1 MSQRFPSLPFR
12 RPLAL
17 LASAALTLAA
27 GGCAE
32 KSAPRAP
39 RSSVTV
45 APAERRDMPVDLI
58 ASGTVDPI
66 ESASIGSQVG
76 GMVTRIAFQEGDD
89 VRAGQALVELDA
101 RPFRATLAQVT
112 AALARDRAQ
121 AAVARAEAAR
131 AAQLHAQQ
139 LLSQADFDA
148 KQAAAEALAAAVAAD
163 SAAVQRAKLDLEYA
177 TIRSPIAGRAG
188 EVKVHVGDYVKAAT
202 SEPLVTVNHVDPI
215 DVRFTLPEADVAAV
229 RRHRAAGTRVFA
241 RLAAGDSTELEGRLV
256 FVDNAVDPATGAFA
270 LKGRFANPDGRL
282 WPGAFVEVRLELERQ
297 KDVVVVPS
305 VAVSAGQ
312 KGTYVYVL
320 GADSTASPRPVKVAR
335 SDDEFAVIAE
345 GLQPGEVVITDG
357 QFRLAPGSKVVVR
370 GPASAGAAGGGGKP
384 GEPRGAKR

>member
-12 RPLAL
+12 PLAL
-17 LASAALTLAA
+17 LALATLLLAA
-27 GGCAE
+27 GGCTQ

-45 APAERRDMPVDLI
+45 APAERRDMPVYLI

-76 GMVTRIAFQEGDD
+76 GMVTRIAFREGDD
-89 VRAGQALVELDA
+89 VRAGQALVELDS
-101 RPFRATLAQVT
+101 RPFRA
-112 AALARDRAQ
+112 R
-121 AAVARAEAAR
+121 ARAGLRGTRAIARRPPSRAPRPR

-215 DVRFTLPEADVAAV
+215 DAL
-229 RRHRAAGTRVFA
+229 HAAGGRRGRRPPPSHRGHARVRA
-241 RLAAGDSTELEGRLV
+241 PRRGRL
-256 FVDNAVDPATGAFA
+256 DRA
-270 LKGRFANPDGRL
+270 
-282 WPGAFVEVRLELERQ
+282 
-297 KDVVVVPS
+297 
-305 VAVSAGQ
+305 
-312 KGTYVYVL
+312 
-320 GADSTASPRPVKVAR
+320 
-335 SDDEFAVIAE
+335 
-345 GLQPGEVVITDG
+345 
-357 QFRLAPGSKVVVR
+357 R
-370 GPASAGAAGGGGKP
+370 GPARVRGQRRGSGDRRLRAQGPVRERRRPAVARRVR
-384 GEPRGAKR
+384 RGAPRTRTPEGRRGRALGRGERRPEGHVRLRARRRLHGVAAPGQGGALGRRLRRDRRRPAAR